1 MELVKGII
9 ENKKKKKVKEFYDK
23 YVSKGEKNKD
33 KRLTKKNLAV
43 LIHKGLFEENKILEV
58 FSNLFDSEIDILLEA
73 TNHPF
78 RLARAN
84 FLQGGKLD
92 SLMLGNYNENLRV
105 FFIYNEIRSFILHSY
120 KDDIKEKITKQN
132 WILRCTRF
140 CEQFYQYTPLGI
152 FMRLVR
158 QNRNINIDKEE
169 SIKLFNEL
177 NKNDIKSF
185 YDEKALAFFNYAK
198 SDNDIEYYE
207 IFEIQK
213 DKSFYIPSKE
223 EIDEYYEKNC
233 FRNKYYD
240 MLFDNIKTEPFLKK
254 ILYASVYKDL
264 SSQNCN
270 EDEYVNLFVDIIS
283 LDCSKEE
290 KTKFVKDMLRK
301 ANNTIRKKCF
311 RGHTREENKTIIRKE
326 IPNILEGDSKESRML
341 REAMCSTV

>member
-1 MELVKGII
+1 M
-9 ENKKKKKVKEFYDK
+9 
-23 YVSKGEKNKD
+23 
-33 KRLTKKNLAV
+33 
-43 LIHKGLFEENKILEV
+43 
-58 FSNLFDSEIDILLEA
+58 
-73 TNHPF
+73 
-78 RLARAN
+78 
-84 FLQGGKLD
+84 
-92 SLMLGNYNENLRV
+92 
-105 FFIYNEIRSFILHSY
+105 
-120 KDDIKEKITKQN
+120 
-132 WILRCTRF
+132 
-140 CEQFYQYTPLGI
+140 
-152 FMRLVR
+152 
-158 QNRNINIDKEE
+158 
-169 SIKLFNEL
+169 
-177 NKNDIKSF
+177 
-185 YDEKALAFFNYAK
+185 AFFNYAK

-270 EDEYVNLFVDIIS
+270 EDEYVNLFVDLIS

-311 RGHTREENKTIIRKE
+311 RGHTREENKTIMRKE